1 MLIDLGLQNGAHILP
16 TSTPRGLQE
25 PLGTHLCLQAAFVT
39 VFLSCSAS
47 AGVFFQTFLA
57 CVRVGCCSCFL
68 RAGRAQKN
76 APQPEDFVFSAL
88 FQASEIRC
96 FLLRLRT
103 KTNSSHALIFDF
115 PRHAFFF
122 DFGLQN
128 GAKTTPES
136 SSRRL
141 QEPLGTEVRFTR
153 QLKRHFVSFWP
164 PTWPQHRAQDR
175 LKLEQ
180 NPTWPP
186 KGRQEASKDPSWAQL
201 GPMLA
206 CFERQVGPKKA
217 ISEQQMQGQHLQS
230 LPCTMHGLPASSRWL
245 PARWPASGAQPHWRS
260 GHRASKQ
267 AKHC

>member
-1 MLIDLGLQNGAHILP
+1 MSLQGAP
-16 TSTPRGLQE
+16 TSKRKWSQKGDQNPPKIDPKRPPRASWNA
-25 PLGTHLCLQAAFVT
+25 T
-39 VFLSCSAS
+39 LSS
-47 AGVFFQTFLA
+47 
-57 CVRVGCCSCFL
+57 SCFCHRFSL
-68 RAGRAQKN
+68 MFCLCWRLFSDVFGFRSCWLLFLFFARWQGAKN
-76 APQPEDFVFSAL
+76 APQPEEFVFSAL

-103 KTNSSHALIFDF
+103 KTNSSHALIFHF

-128 GAKTTPES
+128 GAKTTPEP

-164 PTWPQHRAQDR
+164 PTWAQHRAQDR

-230 LPCTMHGLPASSRWL
+230 LPCIMHGLPASSRWL
-245 PARWPASGAQPHWRS
+245 PARWSASGAQPHWGS
-260 GHRASKQ
+260 GH
-267 AKHC
+267 